1 MFRFEYFHLV
11 TSARFDHEELST
23 AESLAP
29 HPSLVNATYTKNIPL
44 FGLGIGN
51 DFGHGNETY
60 LNVSQGFRPL
70 RYLDIASPFS
80 NFSSTNNPDPTKYL
94 TYEAGVRLAKCGTL
108 LRCER
113 VPGQCEGPYRVRAT
127 HPDRDHQCEHR

>member
-1 MFRFEYFHLV
+1 MIYADDRHSKYGALFAENVLRLP
-11 TSARFDHEELST
+11 ARFHVVTWARWDREELQT
-23 AESLAP
+23 HESVAT
-29 HPSLVNATYTKNIPL
+29 HPFLVNSTYTKNAPL
-44 FGLGIGN
+44 LGIGIGN

-94 TYEAGVRLAKCGTL
+94 TYEAGVHGW
-108 LRCER
+108 
-113 VPGQCEGPYRVRAT
+113 GSRAWAR
-127 HPDRDHQCEHR
+127 PP